1 MNLQLLPHDKLDKA
15 RWDEC
20 VSGSLNTHLY
30 GMSWYLDACSPGWWG
45 LVAEDYKAVMAVPV
59 KYKAGVLSYAYQP
72 LFVQQ
77 AGIFSTEP
85 INSETVTAFLNVLR
99 SRLGK
104 IKLYLTPECTG
115 FVSGFETER
124 RLSQYLDL
132 RGKKLE
138 DIRTGYS
145 ENARRNIKRAEKNG
159 LSLQFSLD
167 FEAVI
172 RGFRNQAGEHVKEIG
187 DAGFRLLQELLYNLQ
202 RHTDSHVAQV
212 FTREG
217 ELVYSAFFAGFGG
230 RALYVKG
237 AGTHLAKHAGA
248 GHFLMDRMIRK
259 FHGDGYSV
267 FDFGGSNAE
276 NVRKFNLQFG
286 SAEFEY
292 LCVRGGYLPSILL

>member
-1 MNLQLLPHDKLDKA
+1 MKLQLLPHDKLDKA
-15 RWDEC
+15 RWDDC
-20 VSGSLNTHLY
+20 VSRSLNAHLY
-30 GMSWYLDACSPGWWG
+30 GMSWYLDACCPGWWG
-45 LVAEDYKAVMAVPV
+45 LVADDYKALMAVPV

-77 AGIFSTEP
+77 AGIFSQVP
-85 INSETVTAFLNVLR
+85 ISAEFVAAFLNVLR

-115 FVSGFETER
+115 LVNGFETEK
-124 RLSQYLDL
+124 RLSQYIQLQGMNLD
-132 RGKKLE
+132 E
-138 DIRTGYS
+138 IRAAYS
-145 ENARRNIKRAEKNG
+145 DNARRNIRRAEKNG

-217 ELVYSAFFAGFGG
+217 ELLYSAFFAGFGG
-230 RALYVKG
+230 KALYVKG
-237 AGTHLAKHAGA
+237 AGTDLARHTGA

-259 FHGDGYSV
+259 FYEDGYGI
-267 FDFGGSNAE
+267 FDFGGANAD

-286 SAEFEY
+286 SDEFEY
-292 LCVRGGYLPSILL
+292 LCIRGGYLPTILL